1 LGDPLEGNLLLL
13 YKPLHLE
20 AQQVST
26 RIEVRRHQGAIYLCA
41 NPVFHARTKHIA
53 IDFHFVRERVAGNLL
68 DIKFVS
74 SKDQVAD
81 GFTKALPV
89 KKLEEF
95 KRNLNLSIGLD

>member
-1 LGDPLEGNLLLL
+1 L
-13 YKPLHLE
+13 
-20 AQQVST
+20 
-26 RIEVRRHQGAIYLCA
+26 GAIYLCA
-41 NPVFHARTKHIA
+41 NPVFHGRTKHIA
-53 IDFHFVRERVAGNLL
+53 IDSHFVRERVAGNLL

-81 GFTKALPV
+81 GFTKALLV